1 MPSDDT
7 TTLSHVRVSRR
18 ALLLGLSVLLASCRA
33 SILGRDKATPTVRPT
48 EPGSAGAGTES
59 PGTGGGEV
67 GTVLEAPPPAT
78 VADPSGEQTLTMI
91 GSPDGPATLDP
102 ALVRDTESAFV
113 TRQIFRGLVRLDE
126 QLQPVPDLARRIEI
140 SPDGLTYTFF
150 LWEDITFA
158 NGRRITA
165 EDVRYS
171 LERAT
176 DPALAGGHGETLPAG
191 TYLADIAGAADRLAG
206 RADSLRGVEVLDQ
219 GTVRITL
226 EHPTTNFL
234 LKLAATPGYVVDRE
248 NARNDGNWWKK
259 PNGSGPFNLAEWRE
273 QERIV
278 LEAHPGYTPNPPTL
292 ERVVIL
298 IGTEALQPVAMY
310 EQGEVDVAD
319 VGLFEIDR
327 LQAPNSP
334 LREELHVQP
343 LFAVSYVLFNPN
355 VPPLD
360 NPDLRRALLQGFDRH
375 KIATV
380 TYDGHVT
387 PVDGILPPGLLGR
400 DWPAE
405 VPAYDPEAAR
415 ALLDRAVGSER
426 PTVSIY
432 TTGAQAPVAMKQ
444 VYQRDLGLPVEVL
457 QLDFTD
463 YINELG
469 TREMPATSLTWV
481 ADFPD
486 PDTFLRA
493 LFYSTSPDN
502 PIGYRNPEVDRLLD
516 EARGET
522 DPERRAALFQQ
533 VQQTI
538 IDDAVVVPLYA
549 EASLTLIK
557 PYVHGMTL
565 TPLGIL
571 GLETVWMT
579 L

>member
-1 MPSDDT
+1 MRRQAMPYGAGGDGRWIVA
-7 TTLSHVRVSRR
+7 LVLAAFLLAGCRVP
-18 ALLLGLSVLLASCRA
+18 LLG
-33 SILGRDKATPTVRPT
+33 GDEATPTVRP
-48 EPGSAGAGTES
+48 PGSERTITAT
-59 PGTGGGEV
+59 PGTGGGGEV
-67 GTVLEAPPPAT
+67 GTVLEAPPRAT
-78 VADPSGEQTLTMI
+78 AADPSGEQTLTI
-91 GSPDGPATLDP
+91 TGSPEGPATLDP

-126 QLQPVPDLARRIEI
+126 RLQPVPDLARRIEI
-140 SPDGLTYTFF
+140 SPDGLTYTFY
-150 LWEDITFA
+150 LWEDITFT

-176 DPALAGGHGETLPAG
+176 DPALAGGRGETLPAG
-191 TYLADIAGAADRLAG
+191 TYLVDIAGVADRLAG

-226 EHPTTNFL
+226 EHPTANFL

-248 NARNDGNWWKK
+248 NARNDNDWWKR
-259 PNGSGPFNLAEWRE
+259 PNGSGPFKLAEWRE

-292 ERVVIL
+292 ETVVIL

-310 EQGEVDVAD
+310 ERGDVDVAS
-319 VGLFEIDR
+319 VSLYEVDR

-400 DWPAE
+400 DWPAD
-405 VPAYDPEAAR
+405 VPAYDPESAR
-415 ALLDRAVGSER
+415 ALLDHALGSER

-432 TTGAQAPVAMKQ
+432 TTGAQAPIAMKQ
-444 VYQRDLGLPVEVL
+444 VYERDLGLPVEVL
-457 QLDFTD
+457 QLDFVD
-463 YINELG
+463 YIAELG
-469 TREMPATSLTWV
+469 TRQVPATSLTWV
-481 ADFPD
+481 ADYPD

-502 PIGYRNPEVDRLLD
+502 AIGYRNPEVDRLLD
-516 EARGET
+516 EARGEA
-522 DPERRAALFQQ
+522 DPARRAALYEQA
-533 VQQTI
+533 QQTI

-549 EASLTLIK
+549 EESYTLIK
-557 PYVHGMTL
+557 PYVHGMTI